1 MPETP
6 TPPGSTDESRPLLG
20 RLDDAVVPG
29 LQRAVRA
36 PGTSLRS
43 LDRGIK
49 DGQFALFMTRH
60 RAFASLVVAGLLFG
74 ATAVHAQRY
83 PELQEQQ
90 RLTASPVSSPDGMD
104 AEDPTLPDQRITA
117 VGPLNGAQVAP
128 YLDERERSV
137 DAVAPEDDV
146 VAVVSFADY
155 VSADEAAGL
164 LPPGVVV
171 HEAQYVLP
179 ERDPVPA
186 TIEVADGDLAA
197 TVGSHIDVLI
207 EQMRD
212 EEGEVQSLLDSG
224 VESEDFR
231 ADYEARRDEL
241 RSTRNLLAAGGE
253 IVFAVVVSGTA
264 DDLRDLA
271 EADQVRLVD
280 AVTGVVD
287 VETAAFYGILP
298 TDRERFTYGRPV

>member
-1 MPETP
+1 
-6 TPPGSTDESRPLLG
+6 
-20 RLDDAVVPG
+20 
-29 LQRAVRA
+29 
-36 PGTSLRS
+36 
-43 LDRGIK
+43 
-49 DGQFALFMTRH
+49 
-60 RAFASLVVAGLLFG
+60 
-74 ATAVHAQRY
+74 
-83 PELQEQQ
+83 
-90 RLTASPVSSPDGMD
+90 
-104 AEDPTLPDQRITA
+104 
-117 VGPLNGAQVAP
+117 
-128 YLDERERSV
+128 
-137 DAVAPEDDV
+137 
-146 VAVVSFADY
+146 
-155 VSADEAAGL
+155 
-164 LPPGVVV
+164 
-171 HEAQYVLP
+171 
-179 ERDPVPA
+179 
-186 TIEVADGDLAA
+186 
-197 TVGSHIDVLI
+197 
-207 EQMRD
+207 MRD